1 MNDEKWIDLKG
12 TIKEK
17 AIEFKE
23 YKEDISREDDLG
35 HRVPTTKEAL
45 EFEVEAGTFKLERT
59 TRPVI
64 LDKKTHYHKGAGG
77 ADIEY
82 VLSNDEFTHKIS
94 VYKKDDY
101 GDWQLVDIPTER
113 LSF

>member
-1 MNDEKWIDLKG
+1 MNDEKWHDLKG

-17 AIEFKE
+17 ARE
-23 YKEDISREDDLG
+23 YKEYIEDASREDDLG
-35 HRVPTTKEAL
+35 HKVPTKKEVL
-45 EFEVEAGTFKLERT
+45 EFEVELGEFKVERT

-77 ADIEY
+77 ADVEF
-82 VLSNDEFTHKIS
+82 VLSEDEFTHKVEIF
-94 VYKKDDY
+94 KKDEY
-101 GDWQLVDIPTER
+101 GEWQPLDIPTER